1 MLAGQQD
8 QLQFDLHIDQAITV
22 FYDFMTLSPTD
33 FESLVGDLL
42 SKCWG
47 LRLESF
53 KAGKDSGIDLR
64 HSLSLD
70 GTGDVIVQCK
80 RYAPQKFSDLMRNL
94 EKERAN
100 LQTLQPSR
108 YVVVTTVALSPANKQ
123 SITDLLAPWVKSMA
137 DVIGPG
143 ELNQFLR
150 TFPEVVG
157 AHFKLWISST
167 AVLERVLN
175 ARIFAQTAATIDA
188 TRRHASKLVVHAGL
202 NRALDLLRERH
213 HVLVVGNPG
222 IGKTTLARMLM
233 CHYMEDGFEPVWVM
247 GNVEDAWS
255 VIHSAV
261 GTNRKFVVVYDDFLG
276 RLQFNAE
283 KFGKNEDTS
292 LLVLLERAA
301 SLSNIRLILTTREYI
316 LADAKRV
323 HGAFEARAD
332 EIVKYTL
339 SLAAYARRER
349 AQMLFNHLYFS
360 DLPDV
365 RLQRLIETKAYNDV
379 IAHDHFNPRIV
390 ESVSNFANSQAL
402 TDDEYVDF
410 FKREFD
416 NPAKLWERPFNRE
429 ISPVARQILTV
440 LWSFGSQAEL
450 SMLEQAVG
458 ALNRD
463 MAGYEFG
470 LHFHDAIRQLDGNFI
485 ATNRFPGRDRRKTY
499 VVAQFQNPSV
509 EEFVE
514 TIAIDRAWLRQL
526 VNACITIDQIDK
538 LARVARRMG
547 NQSDHALWRA
557 LRVKASA
564 CESVS
569 SGRLINYLLWG
580 EKQSTRTW
588 SHENLHLATMM
599 LYLLQIEQAAATADV
614 RQDEI
619 YSRVLTRAGWSDLL
633 KTTPNDMS
641 EAYSVF
647 QLQKWI
653 VDSSGWEVDRI
664 QLAERAF
671 REGVLELFS
680 NDHAW
685 PIDAASV
692 DTLVEAT
699 MFVEAKL
706 LPDQTTAFAE
716 AGRSAARTA
725 LENERDVSTL
735 RDEADALEK
744 LGKRLGVN
752 LSDQVERLREES
764 EAREPMEDRGD
775 ESASSEARRFEG
787 QPDDLDVDELFR
799 GLAER

>member
-1 MLAGQQD
+1 
-8 QLQFDLHIDQAITV
+8 
-22 FYDFMTLSPTD
+22 MTLSPTD
-33 FESLVGDLL
+33 FESLVADLL
-42 SKCWG
+42 SKSWG

-70 GTGDVIVQCK
+70 GTGDVVVQCK
-80 RYAPQKFSDLMRNL
+80 RYAPQKFSELVRNL
-94 EKERAN
+94 DKERQN
-100 LQTLQPSR
+100 LQALRPSR
-108 YVVVTTVALSPANKQ
+108 YVVATTVALSPANKQ
-123 SITDLLAPWVKSMA
+123 VITDLLAPWVKSND
-137 DVIGPG
+137 DVYGPE
-143 ELNQFLR
+143 ELNQLLR
-150 TFPEVVG
+150 DFPEVVG

-175 ARIFAQTAATIDA
+175 ARIFAQTEATIDA
-188 TRRHASKLVVHAGL
+188 TRRHASKLVIHAGL

-233 CHYMEDGFEPVWVM
+233 CHYMEDGFEPVWVV

-261 GTNRKFVVVYDDFLG
+261 GTSRRFVVVYDDFLG

-292 LLVLLERAA
+292 LLALLDRAA
-301 SLSNIRLILTTREYI
+301 SLSNVRLILTTREYI

-323 HGAFEARAD
+323 HGTFEARAD
-332 EIVKYTL
+332 EIVRYTL

-429 ISPVARQILTV
+429 ISPVARQVLVV

-450 SMLEQAVG
+450 PVLERAVG
-458 ALNRD
+458 ALNREI
-463 MAGYEFG
+463 AGYEFEIQ
-470 LHFHDAIRQLDGNFI
+470 FHDAIRQLDGNFI
-485 ATNRFPGRDRRKTY
+485 ATNRFPGRDRRKSY

-514 TIAIDRAWLRQL
+514 TIAIDHTWLGRL
-526 VNACITIDQIDK
+526 VEACITIDQIEQV
-538 LARVARRMG
+538 ARVARRKG
-547 NQSDHALWRA
+547 RPSDHALWLA
-557 LRVKASA
+557 LRAKGSTCEGVSA
-564 CESVS
+564 
-569 SGRLINYLLWG
+569 GRLINYSLWG

-588 SHENLHLATMM
+588 SLEDMHSATVL
-599 LYLLQIEQAAATADV
+599 LYLLQVEQIAAIADT
-614 RQDEI
+614 RRDEI
-619 YSRVLTRAGWSDLL
+619 YSRVLTGSGWAEVVR
-633 KTTPNDMS
+633 TTPNDMS
-641 EAYSVF
+641 EAYSVLR
-647 QLQKWI
+647 LQKWI
-653 VDSSGWEVDRI
+653 VESSGWEVDRI
-664 QLAERAF
+664 QLAEQAL
-671 REGVLELFS
+671 REGVLDLFS
-680 NDHAW
+680 EDDAW
-685 PIDAASV
+685 PIDAASIE
-692 DTLVEAT
+692 TLAEAS
-699 MFVEAKL
+699 MFVQAKL
-706 LPDQTTAFAE
+706 TLDETTAFAK
-716 AGRSAARTA
+716 AARSAAKTA
-725 LENERDVSTL
+725 LENERDASTL
-735 RDEADALEK
+735 REEAEALEK
-744 LGKRLGVN
+744 LGNRLGVD
-752 LSDQVERLREES
+752 LSAPVERLREEA
-764 EAREPMEDRGD
+764 EARDDTEDRVNA
-775 ESASSEARRFEG
+775 SPSSEARRFEE
-787 QPDDLDVDELFR
+787 QSDDLDVDELFR